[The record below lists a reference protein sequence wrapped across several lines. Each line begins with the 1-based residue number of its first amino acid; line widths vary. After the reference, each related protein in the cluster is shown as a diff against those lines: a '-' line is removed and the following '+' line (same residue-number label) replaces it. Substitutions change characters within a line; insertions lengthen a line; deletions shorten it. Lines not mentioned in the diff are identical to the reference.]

1 MTHEMQL
8 PRILCVD
15 DDPNLLQGLVRILR
29 ARYEVETAPGGAAA
43 LEILENR
50 GSTSF
55 AVVVADQRMPGMDG
69 VTLLANVSVIA
80 PNTIRVLLTGQV
92 DIDSAIAAVN
102 QGHIFRFLTKPCAPA
117 ELLTALAA
125 CVEQYRL
132 VHAEKVLLE
141 QTLRGSIKALIDILS
156 LANPVAFG
164 RATRVRHHVE
174 SLATHFEIAER
185 WPVEVAAMLSQIG
198 YVTLPPETLE
208 KLHGAGA
215 LKPAEQEMLDH
226 MPVFVDQC
234 LSNIP
239 RIEPVREI
247 LRLYSRRF
255 AGSADGPSATT
266 AADLPWGARA
276 LRIALDFDSLQSE
289 ESPAMYPFAIMRGRT
304 GHYDPAMLEAF
315 AKLHGDSQT
324 VRLVELQI
332 RDLAIGMIFG
342 EDLKSA
348 AGVLLVARG
357 QEVTPGLLQRLR
369 NVPADVAGRRS
380 VRMIASDNSS
390 ATHQVLAGALH

>member
-1 MTHEMQL
+1 
-8 PRILCVD
+8 VD
-15 DDPNLLQGLVRILR
+15 
-29 ARYEVETAPGGAAA
+29 VEC
-43 LEILENR
+43 
-50 GSTSF
+50 S
-55 AVVVADQRMPGMDG
+55 
-69 VTLLANVSVIA
+69 
-80 PNTIRVLLTGQV
+80 
-92 DIDSAIAAVN
+92 IAAVN
-102 QGHIFRFLTKPCAPA
+102 HGHVFRFLTKPCAPA
-117 ELLTALAA
+117 DLLTALAA

-132 VHAEKVLLE
+132 LLAEKVLLG

-156 LANPVAFG
+156 LANPTAFG

-174 SLATHFEIAER
+174 SLATHFGITER

-198 YVTLPPETLE
+198 YVTLPPDTLE
-208 KLHGAGA
+208 KLHNSKA

-226 MPVFVDQC
+226 MPVLIDQC

-247 LRLYSRRF
+247 LRLYPRRF
-255 AGSADGPSATT
+255 AESSHDANATAGS
-266 AADLPWGARA
+266 DLPWGARA
-276 LRIALDFDSLQSE
+276 LRIALDFDSLQAE
-289 ESPAMYPFAIMRGRT
+289 GSPAMYPFAIMRGRT
-304 GHYDPAMLEAF
+304 GCDDPAMLEAF

-380 VRMIASDNSS
+380 VRMIAPSG
-390 ATHQVLAGALH
+390 TTRPVLAGVLT